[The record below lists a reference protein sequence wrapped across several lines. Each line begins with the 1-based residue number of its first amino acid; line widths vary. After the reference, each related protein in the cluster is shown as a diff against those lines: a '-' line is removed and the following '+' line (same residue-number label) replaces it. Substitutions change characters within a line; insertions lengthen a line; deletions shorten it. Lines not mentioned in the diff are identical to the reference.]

1 LPSKASTTTIIESAP
16 FSPDQR
22 LKSTGGSSVRVVTEE
37 QTFRVLLVGGA
48 GDFTIAG
55 NWVYL
60 AEALPRRKQVIEVQ
74 ALGDPKKRRRCRVSR
89 LQPDSEFPIRATE
102 IGDD

>member
-1 LPSKASTTTIIESAP
+1 
-16 FSPDQR
+16 
-22 LKSTGGSSVRVVTEE
+22 VTEE

-74 ALGDPKKRRRCRVSR
+74 ALAAPKTRRRCRVSR
-89 LQPDSEFPIRATE
+89 LEPDSEFPIRATE
-102 IGDD
+102 IDDD